1 MNFCSWYYD
10 CWSILAEVLKRT
22 NSYFCQL
29 LVAGHQNYGILETGD
44 FLETEDFLE
53 MDSSAS
59 QSVVVVSPVGPGG
72 ILLEVQNYGAHPRPS
87 ESESALYKLCRGS

>member
-1 MNFCSWYYD
+1 M
-10 CWSILAEVLKRT
+10 AVLLLSHLHPAPQGASFPSHSRP
-22 NSYFCQL
+22 SH